1 MPKRK
6 EQFENGEIYHITIRR
21 IGDSLLFQDINDEYR
36 GVFSIYEFNNSNFV
50 EIRRRRDERKQ
61 WKNKK
66 QYGNPVAVFA
76 EEPDK
81 RDRFVDILAFCLMP
95 NHLHLL
101 LRQVQENGIS
111 RFMQKLGAGYA
122 SYFKERYQLQNKGY
136 FFQGRFRAVHIENDE
151 QLKTVFVYIHTN
163 PIALIEPGWKENG
176 IKNIEKVI
184 EFLENYKWSSYQD
197 YLGKKNFSSVTERI
211 FLLEIMGGEKGCKDF
226 VDNWVKYKGEL
237 RQPGCRNLN

>member
-6 EQFENGEIYHITIRR
+6 EQLENMEIYHVTVRR
-21 IGDSLLFQDINDEYR
+21 IGDSLLFQDVNDQYR
-36 GVFSIYEFNNSNFV
+36 GIFSIYEFNNSNFV
-50 EIRRRRDERKQ
+50 EIRRRREERRQ

-66 QYGNPVAVFA
+66 KYGNRVAVFA

-81 RDRFVDILAFCLMP
+81 RDGFVDVLAFCLMP

-101 LRQVQENGIS
+101 LRQVQDNGIS

-122 SYFKERYQLQNKGY
+122 SYFKEKYQLQNKGY
-136 FFQGRFRAVHIENDE
+136 FFQGRFRAVRIENDE

-176 IKNIEKVI
+176 IRNIEKVI

-197 YLGKKNFSSVTERI
+197 YLGKKNFPSVTERA
-211 FLLEIMGGEKGCKDF
+211 FLSEIMGGEKSCKDF
-226 VDNWVKYKGEL
+226 VDNWVQYKEKTSRG
-237 RQPGCRNLN
+237 PASG